1 MRAQVSRMCSS
12 ALFVGLAYSV
22 SLGCLLACSSN
33 DRAPTTGHA
42 LPATK
47 APSLRPSSGAP
58 AEEAFLDKLLK
69 SVPTEREFTDKCGV
83 DERACNTNVPRTPLD
98 EAIADDFPAREWSK
112 SVPYLPCAGEEE
124 CGDGFCDR
132 GQCAPIM
139 TWDNRWGQRCTTSR
153 ECPGLLCINGRC
165 RSCISHAEC
174 KSKLGHS
181 EAMCDSPPRGRY
193 PRYCNDLR
201 TQCTPS
207 TPNPAISPLDQRPF
221 RAHACPWPGSRWSR
235 LIDSLHS
242 SPAFVPPPRPSER
255 VGLALSPFDTA
266 IADTCPA
273 QAWSRNVPDQSCTS
287 DGQCGDGF
295 CDRGYCKAIRT
306 CNERLGQRCE
316 AERHCPD
323 LLCVE
328 GRCRSCESNADCKK
342 KYKNSAAECFER
354 SLGERYCGFR
364 FR

>member
-1 MRAQVSRMCSS
+1 
-12 ALFVGLAYSV
+12 
-22 SLGCLLACSSN
+22 
-33 DRAPTTGHA
+33 
-42 LPATK
+42 
-47 APSLRPSSGAP
+47 
-58 AEEAFLDKLLK
+58 
-69 SVPTEREFTDKCGV
+69 
-83 DERACNTNVPRTPLD
+83 VPRTPLD